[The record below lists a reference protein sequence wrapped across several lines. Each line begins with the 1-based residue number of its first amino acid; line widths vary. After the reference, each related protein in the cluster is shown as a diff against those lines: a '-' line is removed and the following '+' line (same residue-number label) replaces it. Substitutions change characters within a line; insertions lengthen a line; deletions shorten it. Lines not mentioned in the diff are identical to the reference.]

1 MSRLALSLRP
11 LELHLASRLWT
22 FAPKA
27 LGIVSSCLPTRRSV
41 KSLRKCGRF
50 ADREPSPS
58 LVARRW
64 ERLPPVESGVWPH
77 ITREVVV
84 RRRQFLL
91 TGLASA
97 LVGSAAAQEQKAQE
111 QKADAELDLGPVKG
125 TEELW
130 FLLTALDT
138 LIFCL
143 AIAVIKD
150 EAVIVQARREV
161 QPYSSQLSDPK
172 AEEAFNAALKSSDGQ
187 ARIEQNKTAIN
198 DAAKEIDALL
208 TDVVSPPVRASVVR
222 AFARSSTLL
231 VARAAENQSWWC
243 RVYAFRKVRC

>member
-1 MSRLALSLRP
+1 M
-11 LELHLASRLWT
+11 
-22 FAPKA
+22 
-27 LGIVSSCLPTRRSV
+27 
-41 KSLRKCGRF
+41 
-50 ADREPSPS
+50 
-58 LVARRW
+58 
-64 ERLPPVESGVWPH
+64 
-77 ITREVVV
+77 

-97 LVGSAAAQEQKAQE
+97 LVTSAASAQE

-130 FLLTALDT
+130 YLLTALDT
-138 LIFCL
+138 LIFCM
-143 AIAVIKD
+143 AVAVIKD
-150 EAVIVQARREV
+150 QAVIVQARREV
-161 QPYSSQLSDPK
+161 QPYTSQLSDPK
-172 AEEAFNAALKSSDGQ
+172 AEEAFNAALKSSEGQ

-208 TDVVSPPVRASVVR
+208 TDVVSPPVRASVVH

-231 VARAAENQSWWC
+231 IARAAENQSWWC

>member
-1 MSRLALSLRP
+1 M
-11 LELHLASRLWT
+11 
-22 FAPKA
+22 
-27 LGIVSSCLPTRRSV
+27 
-41 KSLRKCGRF
+41 
-50 ADREPSPS
+50 
-58 LVARRW
+58 
-64 ERLPPVESGVWPH
+64 
-77 ITREVVV
+77 

-97 LVGSAAAQEQKAQE
+97 LVASAASAQE

-130 FLLTALDT
+130 YLLTALDA
-138 LIFCL
+138 LIFCM
-143 AIAVIKD
+143 AVAVIKD
-150 EAVIVQARREV
+150 QAVIVQARREV
-161 QPYSSQLSDPK
+161 QPYTSQLSDPK
-172 AEEAFNAALKSSDGQ
+172 AEEAFNAALKSGEGQ

-208 TDVVSPPVRASVVR
+208 TDVVSPPVRASVVH

-231 VARAAENQSWWC
+231 IARAAENQSWWC

>member
-1 MSRLALSLRP
+1 M
-11 LELHLASRLWT
+11 
-22 FAPKA
+22 
-27 LGIVSSCLPTRRSV
+27 
-41 KSLRKCGRF
+41 
-50 ADREPSPS
+50 
-58 LVARRW
+58 
-64 ERLPPVESGVWPH
+64 
-77 ITREVVV
+77 

-97 LVGSAAAQEQKAQE
+97 LVTSAASAQE

-130 FLLTALDT
+130 YLLTALDA
-138 LIFCL
+138 LIFCM
-143 AIAVIKD
+143 AVAVIKD
-150 EAVIVQARREV
+150 QAVIVQARREV
-161 QPYSSQLSDPK
+161 QPYTSQLSDPK
-172 AEEAFNAALKSSDGQ
+172 AEEAFNAALKSGEGQ

-208 TDVVSPPVRASVVR
+208 TDVVSPPVRASVVH

-231 VARAAENQSWWC
+231 IARAAENQSWWC

>member
-1 MSRLALSLRP
+1 M
-11 LELHLASRLWT
+11 
-22 FAPKA
+22 
-27 LGIVSSCLPTRRSV
+27 
-41 KSLRKCGRF
+41 
-50 ADREPSPS
+50 
-58 LVARRW
+58 
-64 ERLPPVESGVWPH
+64 
-77 ITREVVV
+77 

-97 LVGSAAAQEQKAQE
+97 LVASAASAQE

-130 FLLTALDT
+130 YLLTALDA

-143 AIAVIKD
+143 AVAVIKD
-150 EAVIVQARREV
+150 QAVIVQARREI
-161 QPYSSQLSDPK
+161 QPYTSQLSDPK
-172 AEEAFNAALKSSDGQ
+172 AEEAFNAALKSSEGQ

-208 TDVVSPPVRASVVR
+208 TDVVSPPVRASVVH

-231 VARAAENQSWWC
+231 IARAAENQPWWC

>member
-1 MSRLALSLRP
+1 M
-11 LELHLASRLWT
+11 
-22 FAPKA
+22 
-27 LGIVSSCLPTRRSV
+27 
-41 KSLRKCGRF
+41 
-50 ADREPSPS
+50 
-58 LVARRW
+58 
-64 ERLPPVESGVWPH
+64 
-77 ITREVVV
+77 

-97 LVGSAAAQEQKAQE
+97 LVASAASAQE

-130 FLLTALDT
+130 YLLTALDT
-138 LIFCL
+138 LIFCM
-143 AIAVIKD
+143 AVAVIKD
-150 EAVIVQARREV
+150 QAVIVQARREV
-161 QPYSSQLSDPK
+161 QPYTSQLSDPK
-172 AEEAFNAALKSSDGQ
+172 AEEAFNAALKSGEGQ

-208 TDVVSPPVRASVVR
+208 TDVVSPPVRASVVH

-231 VARAAENQSWWC
+231 IARAAENQSWWC

>member
-1 MSRLALSLRP
+1 MGEIAL
-11 LELHLASRLWT
+11 
-22 FAPKA
+22 
-27 LGIVSSCLPTRRSV
+27 
-41 KSLRKCGRF
+41 
-50 ADREPSPS
+50 
-58 LVARRW
+58 
-64 ERLPPVESGVWPH
+64 
-77 ITREVVV
+77 

-97 LVGSAAAQEQKAQE
+97 LVASAAAQE

-130 FLLTALDT
+130 YLLTALDT
-138 LIFCL
+138 LIFCM
-143 AIAVIKD
+143 AVAEIKD
-150 EAVIVQARREV
+150 QAIIVQARREV
-161 QPYSSQLSDPK
+161 QPYTSQLGDPK
-172 AEEAFNAALKSSDGQ
+172 AEEAFNAALKSSEGQ

-208 TDVVSPPVRASVVR
+208 ADVVSPPVRASVVR

-231 VARAAENQSWWC
+231 VAHSREEHAWWC

>member
-1 MSRLALSLRP
+1 LA
-11 LELHLASRLWT
+11 
-22 FAPKA
+22 K
-27 LGIVSSCLPTRRSV
+27 RSN
-41 KSLRKCGRF
+41 
-50 ADREPSPS
+50 
-58 LVARRW
+58 
-64 ERLPPVESGVWPH
+64 
-77 ITREVVV
+77 REVRL

-91 TGLASA
+91 AGLASA
-97 LVGSAAAQEQKAQE
+97 LATSAAAQEQKG
-111 QKADAELDLGPVKG
+111 DGDLDLGPVKG

-130 FLLTALDT
+130 YLLTALDT

-143 AIAVIKD
+143 AVAVIKD
-150 EAVIVQARREV
+150 QAVIVEARREL

-172 AEEAFNAALKSSDGQ
+172 AEDAFNAALKSSEGQ
-187 ARIEQNKTAIN
+187 ARIEQNKTGIN

-208 TDVVSPPVRASVVR
+208 TDVVSPAVRASVVH